1 LITFGR
7 QILFAAEVTMTE
19 ESTKKNDETGS
30 NPADS
35 GSGEKSVLEELGDQV
50 EKFATRTVESIKKT
64 IERARLS
71 RNTVLTIRVNDD
83 ANKKLTALVESG
95 LFKSRSESAAFLIQE
110 GIKHQEMLFDK
121 IAKKMIK
128 IEKLKQEL
136 SEIISSEISEK
147 KRTGKS

>member
-1 LITFGR
+1 MPDQPPNRNET
-7 QILFAAEVTMTE
+7 
-19 ESTKKNDETGS
+19 TGS
-30 NPADS
+30 GTADS
-35 GSGEKSVLEELGDQV
+35 GSGERSVLEELGDQV

-64 IERARLS
+64 IEKALIS

-83 ANKKLTALVESG
+83 ANKKLTTLVESG

-121 IAKKMIK
+121 IAKKMDK

-136 SEIISSEISEK
+136 SKIISQEISHPKKSEK
-147 KRTGKS
+147 S

>member
-30 NPADS
+30 GPADS

-64 IERARLS
+64 IERALIS